1 MKIENWNIND
11 VKPYE
16 NNPRKN
22 DEAVEYVA
30 NSIREFGF
38 QQPLVVDSDGVIVV
52 GHTRYKAARQLG
64 LEEIPVIVADELTDN
79 QIEAYRLADNKVS
92 EFAEWDFTKLNE
104 ELENIDWLDVDM
116 TDFGFYLDNIK
127 ATLDEFEED
136 AAVEEEVEGD
146 IPFTDYIDEEKQ
158 YVVLKFDNEKDWLHA
173 QSVLGLE
180 KVQSLPTRKDGVQNK
195 DFRFTGI
202 GRVLDG
208 NTAFKRIVE
217 NDRMLD

>member
-1 MKIENWNIND
+1 MQIENWNIND

-52 GHTRYKAARQLG
+52 GHTRYKAAQKLG
-64 LEEIPVIVADELTDN
+64 IEEIPVIVAEELTDN

-92 EFAEWDFTKLNE
+92 EFAEWDFPKLNE

-136 AAVEEEVEGD
+136 AAVEEEIEGD

-158 YVVLKFDNEKDWLHA
+158 YVVLKFDNEKDWLHV

-180 KVQSLPTRKDGVQNK
+180 KVQSLPTRKDGVQNN
-195 DFRFTGI
+195 DFRFIGI